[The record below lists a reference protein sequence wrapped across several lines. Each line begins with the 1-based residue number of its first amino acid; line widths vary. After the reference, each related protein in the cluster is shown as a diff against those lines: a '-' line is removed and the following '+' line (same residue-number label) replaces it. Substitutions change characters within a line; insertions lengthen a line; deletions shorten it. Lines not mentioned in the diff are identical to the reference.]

1 MENHLTRLQVYII
14 YMVQGNWTYNVLI
27 NMTYVLQD
35 TLSMV
40 RLKNCTIKIRGRTC
54 ATSRSREKKLSATRK
69 VSLSFNNRH
78 TLGSYR
84 GLNQSEIVKGGPPPL
99 IGRGPDIPVR
109 VCMFDAS
116 AAAVRQRERER

>member
-1 MENHLTRLQVYII
+1 MFASLHNLHGSRKLDIKCSNQHDLCVAGYFVNGATKKLHHKNQRSHLCNQPFER
-14 YMVQGNWTYNVLI
+14 
-27 NMTYVLQD
+27 
-35 TLSMV
+35 
-40 RLKNCTIKIRGRTC
+40 
-54 ATSRSREKKLSATRK
+54 KKLSATRK

-84 GLNQSEIVKGGPPPL
+84 GLNQSEIVKGGPPSL